1 MKGLKH
7 PATAIALLALFVGL
21 GGGAALARGLISGE
35 QIKNHSIPAKKLT
48 KSAIKALQARRGSR
62 GPAGATGL
70 QGLRGP
76 QGPQGPQGPTGGAG
90 NTGPVGPSD
99 AWSTYVSSYVDLG
112 SAFTTVASLTLGTGS
127 YVVMA
132 KTTVRTPM
140 MAGTTCRLTD
150 SIAGVVDL
158 NTVSGVAYGTPSL
171 LAPLTTIGSTVSVQ
185 CGSNETD
192 AQAGNTHLVAIR
204 LGSVSGN

>member
-21 GGGAALARGLISGE
+21 GGGAALARGLISGK

-48 KSAIKALQARRGSR
+48 KPAINALQGRRGSR

-76 QGPQGPQGPTGGAG
+76 QGLQGPPGDAG
-90 NTGPVGPSD
+90 NTGPAGPSE
-99 AWSTYVSSYVDLG
+99 ASSTYVSSYVDLG
-112 SAFTTVASLTLGTGS
+112 SAFTIVASLTLGAGS
-127 YVVMA
+127 YVVTA

-150 SIAGVVDL
+150 SIDGVIDL

-171 LAPLTTIGSTVSVQ
+171 LAPLTTIGSTVAVQ
-185 CGSNETD
+185 CGSNDSD
-192 AQAGNTHLVAIR
+192 AQAGNTHLLAIR
-204 LGSVSGN
+204 VGSVSGK